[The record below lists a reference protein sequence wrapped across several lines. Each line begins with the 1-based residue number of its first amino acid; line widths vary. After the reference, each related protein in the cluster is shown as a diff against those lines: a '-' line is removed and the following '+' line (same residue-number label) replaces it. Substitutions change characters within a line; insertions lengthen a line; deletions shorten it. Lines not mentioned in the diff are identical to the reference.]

1 MTVRNKKFFL
11 LVLTLFCSSVLFSA
25 QAAVKKPGKKAVVQ
39 TEEMRVIANLTTSM
53 LTKMHYVK
61 RDISPENSQKLL
73 ESYLKTLDPFKLYF
87 TQDQIDYWKL
97 RQSTL
102 LPSLAATGDVSI
114 AFAIFNEYLRNL
126 EEYEKFVKAQKFS
139 KADFETSDLY
149 QFDRSKAPWAK
160 NRKELHAIWRQKL
173 KNDLIAIMLQDRIR
187 EEEQKK
193 EKKAVTAPRKSPE
206 ERIRKRVSQ
215 FVLYNRNL
223 EPIEVLELY
232 LNSLARLFD
241 PHTNYMAPRTEED
254 FNIGMQLSLVGI
266 GAVLT
271 SEDGYTKIVQ
281 IIPGGPA
288 DLDKRLKAEDRIIA
302 VAQENGDAVDV
313 IDMPLTKVVSMIRGA
328 PGTKVKL
335 TILEGVKGAK
345 AVPVTIELT
354 RNKVE
359 LKESEAKG
367 KVHTIRNAEGEELRI
382 GVITLP
388 SFYADFQA
396 ASSGDPDYKSSTRDV
411 RDLIR
416 SFKKQGRL
424 DGLVIDLRSNGG
436 GSLQEAVSLTGLF
449 IKEGPVVQIRDSS
462 GLVSV
467 YQDEDPS
474 VEYTGPLLVMTN
486 RLSAS
491 ASEIFSGAIKDYKR
505 GVIVGDQKTHGKGSV
520 QTVADLGNYLR
531 YLGYN
536 FPAGSIKLT
545 NAKFYR
551 INGEST
557 QLKGVPPD
565 IAFPTFTDTME
576 TGEDKLE
583 NAIAWDAIRE
593 VAHTQYEPTIANT
606 IAELKKRSDERVRN
620 SRDFTMLKRDIAYLM
635 KNKGRKTITLNLEQR
650 WKEYLREKD
659 IYEEQTKLL
668 HLDTPDPKKK
678 NDKKD
683 LYLEETPREFLILQ
697 RSDRSLYEI
706 TGVKRSSIGY
716 SVTKVPAG
724 AERLNQIEEV
734 ILHNVP
740 EIIDVENMLHLA
752 SELGALVRREN
763 KTVILKAENLK
774 TNRLPQEIC
783 SALRTSLLFAGPVA
797 VRTGEAV
804 LWPPGGDVIGRR
816 RLDAHFY
823 GLRKLGIQIE
833 SEEIPYVFHRTSR
846 RSASGADLFLDEA
859 SVTATEHIMTTAAQ
873 TPGTT
878 ILRNAASEPHIEQ
891 LAGLLIK
898 MGAEISGIG
907 TNTLVIRGKKKLH
920 GAEHTVEGDHIE
932 AASFLALCA
941 AAGGEI
947 EINGIFPTRHF
958 WMTRRVFER
967 FGLTFRLEPNRIH
980 MKGRTMRIRP
990 DFGNAIPTISDGP
1003 WPQFPS
1009 DMMSCMIVAATQARG
1024 SVLFFEK
1031 MFESRIYFVDRII
1044 AMGANAIV
1052 CDPHRVVISGPARL
1066 RGTTM
1071 SSPDIR
1077 AGMAMIIAGACAH
1090 GTSVINH
1097 AEIVFRGYENLPEKL
1112 TALGIRNSLAEL

>member
-25 QAAVKKPGKKAVVQ
+25 QAAVKKPGKKAVMQ

-97 RQSTL
+97 RQSAL

-126 EEYEKFVKAQKFS
+126 EEYEKFVKEQKFS

-462 GLVSV
+462 GHVSV
-467 YQDEDPS
+467 YKDEDPS

-593 VAHTQYEPTIANT
+593 VAHTQYEPTIAGT

-620 SRDFTMLKRDIAYLM
+620 NRDFTMLKRDIAYLM

-683 LYLEETPREFLILQ
+683 LYLEET
-697 RSDRSLYEI
+697 
-706 TGVKRSSIGY
+706 
-716 SVTKVPAG
+716 
-724 AERLNQIEEV
+724 LN
-734 ILHNVP
+734 
-740 EIIDVENMLHLA
+740 
-752 SELGALVRREN
+752 
-763 KTVILKAENLK
+763 
-774 TNRLPQEIC
+774 
-783 SALRTSLLFAGPVA
+783 
-797 VRTGEAV
+797 
-804 LWPPGGDVIGRR
+804 
-816 RLDAHFY
+816 
-823 GLRKLGIQIE
+823 
-833 SEEIPYVFHRTSR
+833 
-846 RSASGADLFLDEA
+846 
-859 SVTATEHIMTTAAQ
+859 IMKDYIA
-873 TPGTT
+873 
-878 ILRNAASEPHIEQ
+878 
-891 LAGLLIK
+891 
-898 MGAEISGIG
+898 
-907 TNTLVIRGKKKLH
+907 IR
-920 GAEHTVEGDHIE
+920 
-932 AASFLALCA
+932 
-941 AAGGEI
+941 
-947 EINGIFPTRHF
+947 
-958 WMTRRVFER
+958 
-967 FGLTFRLEPNRIH
+967 
-980 MKGRTMRIRP
+980 
-990 DFGNAIPTISDGP
+990 
-1003 WPQFPS
+1003 
-1009 DMMSCMIVAATQARG
+1009 
-1024 SVLFFEK
+1024 
-1031 MFESRIYFVDRII
+1031 
-1044 AMGANAIV
+1044 
-1052 CDPHRVVISGPARL
+1052 
-1066 RGTTM
+1066 RGTRPQTG
-1071 SSPDIR
+1071 R
-1077 AGMAMIIAGACAH
+1077 AVAGH
-1090 GTSVINH
+1090 QPVK
-1097 AEIVFRGYENLPEKL
+1097 PE
-1112 TALGIRNSLAEL
+1112 R